1 MITYK
6 RTDHLLCPI
15 RATWEEI
22 KRLNDRMLKEKSNES
37 GSVFLPLFKLK
48 RSANVTSI
56 WTLQIYV
63 ETLVCRRMEGT
74 IPPPDTTRGRDSVW
88 SLCWNQSI
96 RTQGPMGREVSGL
109 FPPHNQTI
117 KNLILRAGGR
127 LLHPCALCVV
137 PWWHILSLFISD
149 LTACSSWPL
158 HRTVCALSYKR
169 TVAQVASAKLE
180 KKDTVAWT
188 QNQQCCTD
196 KYI

>member
-6 RTDHLLCPI
+6 RTDYLLRPI

-22 KRLNDRMLKEKSNES
+22 KGLNDRMLEEKKSNES
-37 GSVFLPLFKLK
+37 RSVFLPLFKLK

-56 WTLQIYV
+56 WTLQISV

-74 IPPPDTTRGRDSVW
+74 IPPPHREGTLCELCVGTR
-88 SLCWNQSI
+88 
-96 RTQGPMGREVSGL
+96 VSGHKGPWDGKSVVY
-109 FPPHNQTI
+109 FHTTI
-117 KNLILRAGGR
+117 KQSKTWSWEQGGVFYIR
-127 LLHPCALCVV
+127 VLCASCHGE
-137 PWWHILSLFISD
+137 HILGLFISD
-149 LTACSSWPL
+149 LTACSSQPL
-158 HRTVCALSYKR
+158 HRTVCALGYKR
-169 TVAQVASAKLE
+169 TVAPVASAKLE